1 MNPPRPGPPRGPR
14 PHGPGAGQLHPRR
27 GHDHYPVPEPRHPSP
42 RFRRGPRGYPF
53 PRAGEPPAPAGRMKI
68 DVLFSPAGLT
78 PPEVAGRPVFVVDVL
93 RASSVICAALHHG
106 ARGVVPVAS
115 AEEATRM
122 AHTPRPTDVATAGE
136 QNCEPIPGFT
146 LGNSPLEMTETAVRP
161 KTVVMTTTNG
171 TRALHAAQGA
181 AEVYVAAAVNLAV
194 AGLRARDLLSQ
205 RKDLLILCGGRE
217 LRFGLD
223 DAYAAGR
230 LILAALEGRRRRKG
244 LNDGALA
251 AMDLVRRYGE
261 R

>member
-1 MNPPRPGPPRGPR
+1 
-14 PHGPGAGQLHPRR
+14 
-27 GHDHYPVPEPRHPSP
+27 
-42 RFRRGPRGYPF
+42 
-53 PRAGEPPAPAGRMKI
+53 MKI

-78 PPEVAGRPVFVVDVL
+78 PPEVAGRPVFVIDVL
-93 RASSVICAALHHG
+93 RAGTVICAALHHG

-122 AHTPRPTDVATAGE
+122 AQGLGPADTVTAGE

-146 LGNSPLEMTETAVRP
+146 LGNSPLQMTETAVRG

-171 TRALHAAQGA
+171 TRALLAAQGA
-181 AEVYVAAAVNLAV
+181 SEVYVAAAVNLAA
-194 AGLRARDLLSQ
+194 AGARAHDLLVQ
-205 RKDLLILCGGRE
+205 KKDLLILCGGRDS
-217 LRFGLD
+217 RFGLD

-261 R
+261 RWHRPFGLSAAGRQLIGLGMEADVADAARENAYPVLPIFRDRRITALPAEPHAAAR